1 MKNNIDLTVI
11 IPVHSVADEKFNDL
25 LTGALNSI
33 ENNNVHPSNVMIVRC
48 GCSEVKEVLNDFD
61 TSKYNFHITVLENI
75 TGKSFQNQIN
85 YAAKNVTTKYFSF
98 LEFDDEYSVNWFKNV
113 KQYTEAYPDID
124 MFLPIVT
131 DVTSENNFVGFTN
144 EAAWAY
150 NFSDTLGQIDHEV
163 LNEYP
168 NINPDGMVVKTEV
181 FNSVGGYKPSIKL
194 TFNYE
199 FLLRFTNG
207 GRNIMV
213 IPKIGYKHVNMRPGS
228 LFWLYKNGGVP
239 EMLITPEEA
248 KFWMDA
254 AKKEFFYT
262 EDRPIIYEPNET
274 AE

>member
-1 MKNNIDLTVI
+1 MKTNIDLTVV
-11 IPVHSVADEKFNDL
+11 IPVHSIADEKFNEL
-25 LTGALNSI
+25 LSGALNSI
-33 ENNNVHPSNVMIVRC
+33 ENNNIHPSNVMIVRC
-48 GCSEVKEVLNDFD
+48 GCSEVKEVLKKFDF
-61 TSKYNFHITVLENI
+61 SKYSFHVTLLENK

-85 YAAKNVTTKYFSF
+85 EAAKNIETKYFSF

-113 KQYTEAYPDID
+113 KQYTEAYPEID
-124 MFLPIVT
+124 MFLPIIT
-131 DVTSENNFVGFTN
+131 DVTNENNFVGFTN

-163 LNEYP
+163 LNEFP

-181 FNSVGGYKPSIKL
+181 FKNIGGYKSSIKL

-199 FLLRFTNG
+199 FLLRFTKG

-228 LFWLYKNGGVP
+228 LFWEYKNSEIP
-239 EMLITPEEA
+239 EMRITPEEA
-248 KFWMDA
+248 KFWMEA

-262 EDRPIIYEPNET
+262 EDRPITYEENET
-274 AE
+274 A